1 MVLQIGKMK
10 VNRSYHRTEIIRKP
24 PFPHGLH
31 HKIATPYMDIKYR
44 GNLLPPAFH
53 FHPEITPLFHLQFV
67 ISEYKHIGSRLHKF
81 LVEMKNPIA
90 RNGQQ
95 GAVSHEKYGHHR
107 KRSDKIEKKVFQVFQ
122 TNGRAKINKF
132 QFTDFLRYGRP
143 CQGFRIQGIPLIMQ
157 LQHIDQ
163 FILHSRHITGND
175 SVQFAVVQNAY
186 QTYKLCSRKENI
198 PHGQEPEKKERR
210 KKEYLPPY
218 LRHEKIVFQQID
230 CHKKQYEQR
239 SDDQPASDELI
250 EQVLSSESIEF
261 FFKYVEI
268 GIQLY
273 NNNL

>member
-1 MVLQIGKMK
+1 
-10 VNRSYHRTEIIRKP
+10 
-24 PFPHGLH
+24 
-31 HKIATPYMDIKYR
+31 
-44 GNLLPPAFH
+44 
-53 FHPEITPLFHLQFV
+53 
-67 ISEYKHIGSRLHKF
+67 
-81 LVEMKNPIA
+81 
-90 RNGQQ
+90 
-95 GAVSHEKYGHHR
+95 
-107 KRSDKIEKKVFQVFQ
+107 
-122 TNGRAKINKF
+122 
-132 QFTDFLRYGRP
+132 
-143 CQGFRIQGIPLIMQ
+143 MQ

-273 NNNL
+273 NNNLWNNYLQKTSI